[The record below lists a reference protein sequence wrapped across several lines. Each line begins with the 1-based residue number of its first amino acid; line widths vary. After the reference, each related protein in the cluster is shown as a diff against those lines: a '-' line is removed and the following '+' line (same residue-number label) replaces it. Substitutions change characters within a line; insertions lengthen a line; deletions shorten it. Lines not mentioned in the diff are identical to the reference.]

1 MEQAVF
7 LIRDGV
13 IHEVHSK
20 RVNSA
25 KDKDLYLLPEA
36 AEAIKTLNDS
46 NYKVFIVNN
55 PQAGTSDTRE
65 QKLGMIKKLAIKHRI
80 DLQHSFTIGESGAD
94 IVAGRLAGT
103 RTILIIDPD
112 EIIPVIE
119 VDTVVFSLME
129 AVEWI
134 VEISQL
140 KELSLN

>member
-25 KDKDLYLLPEA
+25 KDLYLLPEA

-46 NYKVFIVNN
+46 NYKVFIVTN

-65 QKLGMIKKLAIKHRI
+65 QKLGMIKELAIKHRI
-80 DLQHSFTIGESGAD
+80 DLQRSFTIGESGAD